1 MEAKMASYQIERL
14 KEQMKEMFE
23 GAARDINVSQIANYR
38 IMVMM
43 KDQMVFNGIPAD
55 IAERVAAKMNIK
67 VDQALFDE
75 DVAYFENVTESM
87 AAMVGKMYQQIE
99 KDFQADP
106 GEILLSMAGQINIE
120 LTQS

>member
-1 MEAKMASYQIERL
+1 MASYQIERL

-23 GAARDINVSQIANYR
+23 GAARDIDVSQIANYR

-55 IAERVAAKMNIK
+55 IAERVAVKMNIK